1 METTRTSTANVAR
14 HLNERSPAWQGSR
27 LRPHGGRS
35 STELW
40 RQHHG
45 AAGRLLPAIALP
57 NLPTLFRPR
66 SPRKERDPDMSV
78 QPRHSL
84 VRTRTMCAAFLMFAA
99 TALIPQVAAAGNT
112 TICHVPPGN
121 EANAHL
127 INVSENAVPAHLSH
141 GDFVATSCACQATA
155 GASCGANQAPCC
167 AGLKCVADVTGAFSC
182 QEGTSSNPMPAGS
195 ACTSSTQCDPLYP
208 CTSIGTNDSV
218 CGG

>member
-1 METTRTSTANVAR
+1 MAGLAPAR
-14 HLNERSPAWQGSR
+14 PAVGAR
-27 LRPHGGRS
+27 RFKV
-35 STELW
+35 W

-127 INVSENAVPAHLSH
+127 INVSENA
-141 GDFVATSCACQATA
+141 
-155 GASCGANQAPCC
+155 
-167 AGLKCVADVTGAFSC
+167 
-182 QEGTSSNPMPAGS
+182 
-195 ACTSSTQCDPLYP
+195 
-208 CTSIGTNDSV
+208 
-218 CGG
+218 

>member
-1 METTRTSTANVAR
+1 MNDSGNSFAGPPEKAHPTARRGNARCSREFPGGKFDLSDRALCARQVRNFTR
-14 HLNERSPAWQGSR
+14 PA
-27 LRPHGGRS
+27 RS
-35 STELW
+35 S
-40 RQHHG
+40 
-45 AAGRLLPAIALP
+45 
-57 NLPTLFRPR
+57 
-66 SPRKERDPDMSV
+66 
-78 QPRHSL
+78 
-84 VRTRTMCAAFLMFAA
+84 VRTRTMCAAFSMFAA

-208 CTSIGTNDSV
+208 CNFYGPGDGV